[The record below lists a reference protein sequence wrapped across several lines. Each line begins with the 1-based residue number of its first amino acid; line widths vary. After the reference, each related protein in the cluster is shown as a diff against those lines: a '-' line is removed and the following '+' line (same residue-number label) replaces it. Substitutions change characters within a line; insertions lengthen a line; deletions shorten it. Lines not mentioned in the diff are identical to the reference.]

1 LFIGA
6 VSTNEGYEKVNPFF
20 GGLLSGFLV
29 LFLLH
34 LGYLAGFNF
43 SEVRK
48 VGKPLIVFALFFP
61 LIVGVVG
68 VAIGELIGLSV
79 GGATV
84 FGVLCASASYIA
96 APAAVHVALPKAN
109 ATLAL
114 MSSIGVTFPFN
125 LIVGIPVFFK
135 VAEFLS
141 TF

>member
-1 LFIGA
+1 METKSASERFARVIETAKNTSSSG
-6 VSTNEGYEKVNPFF
+6 EKPMQSEEKDK
-20 GGLLSGFLV
+20 L
-29 LFLLH
+29 
-34 LGYLAGFNF
+34 F

-48 VGKPLIVFALFFP
+48 VGKPLIAFGLLFP
-61 LIVGVVG
+61 LTIGIAG
-68 VAIGELIGLSV
+68 VAIGELVGLSV

-96 APAAVHVALPKAN
+96 APAAVTVALPKAN
-109 ATLAL
+109 ATVAL

-125 LIVGIPVFFK
+125 LIIGIPVYFK

>member
-1 LFIGA
+1 MK
-6 VSTNEGYEKVNPFF
+6 VYEKVSPFF
-20 GGLLSGFLV
+20 IGLLSGLLV

-48 VGKPLIVFALFFP
+48 VGKPLIAFGLLFP
-61 LIVGVVG
+61 LIVGVIG
-68 VAIGELIGLSV
+68 VALGGAIGLSV

-84 FGVLCASASYIA
+84 LGVLCASASYIA
-96 APAAVHVALPKAN
+96 APAAVSVALPKAN

-125 LIVGIPVFFK
+125 LIVGIPVYFK

-141 TF
+141 TL